1 MIKYIPLIL
10 LLFISYGC
18 ENKGNTLDKEKNE
31 HGGNHKPDTIED
43 DYPEIPLE
51 QDRDRNE
58 WVLVWND
65 EFRDES
71 SLLKWNLQDWASDK
85 NGEWQY
91 YTPSNINV
99 HDDLLRI
106 ESRKER
112 YKGREY
118 TSGAVTTEGIFEFTY
133 GRIEIKAKIPK
144 GQGIFPALWLVN
156 SNENNWLPEI
166 DIMEN
171 LGQSPNEL
179 HYVVHWENATG
190 GKERDYFKYTSD
202 GIDFSEDFHIYGLVW
217 EENKIVW
224 LLDGKAVFE
233 TEAFSPSSPLFV
245 YMNTAVG
252 GIWPGAP
259 NPFDEY
265 PKEMQVDYVRIFQ
278 KENRR
283 Q

>member
-1 MIKYIPLIL
+1 M
-10 LLFISYGC
+10 LFILFGC
-18 ENKGNTLDKEKNE
+18 ETKGNILDETRNE
-31 HGGNHKPDTIED
+31 HVGNQKTHTFEH
-43 DYPEIPLE
+43 DYPEIPID
-51 QDRDRNE
+51 QDRNPNE
-58 WVLVWND
+58 WILVWND

-71 SLLKWNLQDWASDK
+71 SLLNWNLQDWPSDK

-91 YTPSNINV
+91 YSPSNINV
-99 HDDLLRI
+99 HNDLLRI

-156 SNENNWLPEI
+156 SSENNWLPEI

-171 LGQSPNEL
+171 LGQYPKEL
-179 HYVVHWENATG
+179 HYVVHWENSSG

-202 GIDFSEDFHIYGLVW
+202 GIDFSEDFHIYGLLW
-217 EENKIVW
+217 EENKVIW
-224 LLDGKAVFE
+224 LLDGEIVFE

-259 NPFDEY
+259 DPFDDY
-265 PKEMQVDYVRIFQ
+265 PKEMQVDYVRVFQ